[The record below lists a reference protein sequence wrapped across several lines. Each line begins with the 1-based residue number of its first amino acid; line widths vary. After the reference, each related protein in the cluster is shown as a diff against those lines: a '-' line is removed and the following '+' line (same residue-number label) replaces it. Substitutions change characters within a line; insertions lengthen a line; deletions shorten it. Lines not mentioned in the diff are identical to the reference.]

1 MLKYLYVAL
10 GGAIGSMLRYTVSGL
25 DFKFTNGLF
34 PESTLIVNLSGSLVI
49 GVLWGVFERFD
60 FSPLLSVFIF
70 VGILGG
76 FTTFSSFS
84 LENLHLI
91 KNGDIKTA
99 AIYIAVTN
107 IAGIGL
113 ALGGYYAV
121 KSVIAYAK

>member
-1 MLKYLYVAL
+1 MKYFYVAV
-10 GGAIGSMLRYTVSGL
+10 GGAIGSMLRYAFSGL
-25 DFKFTNGLF
+25 DFKLSGGLF
-34 PESTLIVNLSGSLVI
+34 PECTLIVNLVGSLVI
-49 GVLWGVFERFD
+49 GVLWGFFERFE
-60 FSPLLSVFIF
+60 FSPLLSMFIF

-91 KNGDIKTA
+91 KSGDIKTA

-113 ALGGYYAV
+113 AFGGYYAV
-121 KSVIAYAK
+121 KSVLAYAK